1 MKRIVITGATSS
13 IGADLVQVCLNNGY
27 QVIALVRAGSDH
39 LNRLPNMP
47 GLRTV
52 DFDLLHNENSLLN
65 WAPEGPCD
73 IFYHLAWCGTGK
85 ADRNNIILQQKNIQ
99 CTLNM
104 IKLAKDLGCKKFIGA
119 GSQAEYGT
127 HTQMPTGPES
137 PASPSTAYGISKYA
151 AGRLGAALAKE
162 LEIDFFW
169 VRLFS
174 VYGRYDRKDTLI
186 NTVLENIRRDA
197 PYKIAL
203 ETCLWDYLHSKD
215 AARALYL
222 IGEKSEGRKVYC
234 LGSGKACTLKEYVK
248 AIRDAAAPEAAV
260 EFEQVP
266 YISRKNSGMC
276 ADISS
281 LHHDTGWLP
290 AVDFPEGIRSLLS
303 G

>member
-13 IGADLVQVCLNNGY
+13 IGADLVQVCLNNGH
-27 QVIALVRAGSDH
+27 QVIALARAGSGH
-39 LNRLPNMP
+39 LNRLPNLP
-47 GLRTV
+47 GLQVV
-52 DFDLLHNENSLLN
+52 DFDLFNEDGPLN
-65 WAPEGPCD
+65 RALKEPCD

-85 ADRNNIILQQKNIQ
+85 ADRDNAILQQKNIR

-151 AGRLGAALAKE
+151 AGQLGAVLAKE

-174 VYGRYDRKDTLI
+174 IYGKYDRKDTLI
-186 NTVLENIRRDA
+186 YTVLERIQTQAHYN
-197 PYKIAL
+197 IAL
-203 ETCLWDYLHSKD
+203 GTYMWDYLHSKD
-215 AARALYL
+215 AAEALFL
-222 IGEKSEGRKVYC
+222 IGEKARGRKVYC

-248 AIRDAAAPEAAV
+248 AIRDVAAPEAVV
-260 EFEQVP
+260 EFEQMP
-266 YISRKNSGMC
+266 YISRINSGMC
-276 ADISS
+276 ADISL
-281 LHHDTGWLP
+281 LHRDTGWLP
-290 AVDFPEGIRSLLS
+290 AMDFPEGIRSLLY